1 MWLCVIQVIDMKKT
15 QRQKK
20 VFIGVTIFVIIGL
33 AILVLMFGK
42 SEKVEVQNLPGID
55 NEVSSEA
62 TSTVK
67 MFQYISIRNGCDWN
81 GVGTCVNMRSGA
93 GTQYPVVMQLR
104 NGVVLKVKDSV
115 EIEGLTWYRI
125 SFSTWLRYP
134 ERVKGDVYVAGTESV
149 ELFTDVGDQEVSRVN
164 ASSTKRIVVDISEQM
179 VYAFDGD
186 SIFMKEPAS
195 TGLKDTPTPRG
206 TFFIFRKTPS
216 RYMQG
221 PIPEVSD
228 QYYDLPGVPWDLY
241 FTQGGAVIHGAYWHD
256 QFSKPWSHG
265 CVNLPVATAKK
276 LYQWAD
282 VGIPVIVQN

>member
-1 MWLCVIQVIDMKKT
+1 MKKT
-15 QRQKK
+15 KRRKK
-20 VFIGVTIFVIIGL
+20 VFIGSIIFTIIT
-33 AILVLMFGK
+33 AIVLVLTLPK
-42 SEKVEVQNLPGID
+42 SEKDTVPNLPITE
-55 NEVSSEA
+55 NAALSEA

-67 MFQYISIRNGCDWN
+67 MFQYIHIHNGCDWN
-81 GVGTCVNMRSGA
+81 GVGACVNMRSGA
-93 GTQYPVVMQLR
+93 GTQYPVVTQLR
-104 NGVVLKVKDSV
+104 NGVVLEVDESIV
-115 EIEGLTWYRI
+115 VDGLTWHKI
-125 SFSTWLRYP
+125 GFSRWLRYP
-134 ERVKGDVYVAGTESV
+134 ERVEGDLYVAGTNSV
-149 ELFTDVGDQEVSRVN
+149 ELFTDVGDQEASRVN

-179 VYAFDGD
+179 IYAFDGN

-265 CVNLPVATAKK
+265 CVNLPVDTAKK

-282 VGIPVIVQN
+282 VGIPVVVQN

>member
-1 MWLCVIQVIDMKKT
+1 MKKAK
-15 QRQKK
+15 RRKK
-20 VFIGVTIFVIIGL
+20 VFIVATISVIIGL

-42 SEKVEVQNLPGID
+42 SEKVEVKNIPVIES
-55 NEVSSEA
+55 EVPSEA

-67 MFQYISIRNGCDWN
+67 MFQYIYVHDGCDWN

-93 GTQYPVVMQLR
+93 GTEYPVVTQLR
-104 NGVVLKVKDSV
+104 NGVVLKVKDSIV
-115 EIEGLTWYRI
+115 VNGRTWYRI
-125 SFSTWLRYP
+125 LFDSWTRYP
-134 ERVKGDVYVAGTESV
+134 ERLSGNLYVADTDSV
-149 ELFTDVGDQEVSRVN
+149 ELFTDVGNQEVSRVN

-265 CVNLPVATAKK
+265 CVNLPVDIAKK

-282 VGIPVIVQN
+282 VGIPVVVQN

>member
-1 MWLCVIQVIDMKKT
+1 MKKAK
-15 QRQKK
+15 RHKR
-20 VFIGVTIFVIIGL
+20 VFVGGVIFIIIT
-33 AILVLMFGK
+33 AAVLVLTLPK
-42 SEKVEVQNLPGID
+42 SEKGEVQNLPGIE

-67 MFQYISIRNGCDWN
+67 MFQYIYVHDGCDWN

-104 NGVVLKVKDSV
+104 NGIVLEVVDSV
-115 EIEGLTWYRI
+115 VVDGLTWYKI
-125 SFSTWLRYP
+125 GFSRWLRYP
-134 ERVKGDVYVAGTESV
+134 ERLKGNLYVAGTDSV
-149 ELFTDVGDQEVSRVN
+149 ELFTDAGDQEVSRVN
-164 ASSTKRIVVDISEQM
+164 ASSTKRIVVDISEQT

-186 SIFMKEPAS
+186 SIFMKEHAS

-206 TFFIFRKTPS
+206 TFFVFRKTPS

-265 CVNLPVATAKK
+265 CVNLPVDTAKK